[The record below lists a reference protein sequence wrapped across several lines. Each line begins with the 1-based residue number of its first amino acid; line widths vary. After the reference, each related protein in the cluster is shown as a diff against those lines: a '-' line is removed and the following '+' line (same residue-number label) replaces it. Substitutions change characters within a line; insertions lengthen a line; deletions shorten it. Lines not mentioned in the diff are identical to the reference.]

1 MTQSQL
7 YIFLNNIYTSIFISL
22 LKKFYLFNKF
32 SYIFCLST
40 ITTLFMIYVINLK
53 KVSDK
58 TRKKWK
64 LQIGIFHE
72 RDQELLLFRHK

>member
-1 MTQSQL
+1 M
-7 YIFLNNIYTSIFISL
+7 
-22 LKKFYLFNKF
+22 
-32 SYIFCLST
+32 

-72 RDQELLLFRHK
+72 RDQEFLLFRHK

>member
-1 MTQSQL
+1 M
-7 YIFLNNIYTSIFISL
+7 
-22 LKKFYLFNKF
+22 
-32 SYIFCLST
+32 